1 MGLFDALKE
10 KAGELLQGGKD
21 QLGEAVGIE
30 PPAVDGVAD
39 QATQAAE
46 GVTQTGQDAAE
57 GAQSA
62 AEGAATDA
70 LGKLAGQ

>member
-30 PPAVDGVAD
+30 TPSVEGVSD
-39 QATQAAE
+39 QASQAVE
-46 GVTQTGQDAAE
+46 GATQTGQEAVE
-57 GAQSA
+57 GAQSTV
-62 AEGAATDA
+62 EGAATDT
-70 LGKLAGQ
+70 LGKLTGQ